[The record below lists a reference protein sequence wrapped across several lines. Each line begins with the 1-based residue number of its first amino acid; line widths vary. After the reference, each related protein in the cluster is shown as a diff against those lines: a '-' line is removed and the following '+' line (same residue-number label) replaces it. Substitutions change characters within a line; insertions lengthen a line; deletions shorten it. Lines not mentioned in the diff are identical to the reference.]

1 MDSLLPGYV
10 ASWLPDTVALRS
22 MPTAPQGGTQRMTD
36 VAKRSARAILLDGD
50 ELILIK
56 RIKPGRE
63 PYWVTVGGG
72 VENDDPSIEAALR
85 REVFEELGGT
95 LERAELVHLVTDEL
109 DGGIGIQHVFAA
121 RLASMDLAARTG
133 TEFSK
138 PERGSYEVVRIPF
151 TAAAVRE
158 LNLMPTQLA
167 DFIAANT
174 SAIASVLDTP
184 IRTV

>member
-1 MDSLLPGYV
+1 
-10 ASWLPDTVALRS
+10 
-22 MPTAPQGGTQRMTD
+22 MTD
-36 VAKRSARAILLDGD
+36 IAKRSTRAILLDGD
-50 ELILIK
+50 KLILIK

-72 VENDDPSIEAALR
+72 VENDDPTIEAALR

-138 PERGSYEVVRIPF
+138 PERGSY
-151 TAAAVRE
+151 
-158 LNLMPTQLA
+158 
-167 DFIAANT
+167 
-174 SAIASVLDTP
+174 
-184 IRTV
+184 